1 MRGWVLCSR
10 EHINPTTCPLPIN
23 QQKTSLKYPRGWFIS
38 FPPSQITSIRC
49 NCMQNLDKNLTNI
62 TTDFEKTVFEQKTI
76 KSTKITVTHS
86 ELFNKKMIT
95 SQDEKILE
103 AIHKKNISNPRKD
116 ILGITRKRIWDKYH

>member
-1 MRGWVLCSR
+1 
-10 EHINPTTCPLPIN
+10 
-23 QQKTSLKYPRGWFIS
+23 
-38 FPPSQITSIRC
+38 
-49 NCMQNLDKNLTNI
+49 MQNLDKNLTNI